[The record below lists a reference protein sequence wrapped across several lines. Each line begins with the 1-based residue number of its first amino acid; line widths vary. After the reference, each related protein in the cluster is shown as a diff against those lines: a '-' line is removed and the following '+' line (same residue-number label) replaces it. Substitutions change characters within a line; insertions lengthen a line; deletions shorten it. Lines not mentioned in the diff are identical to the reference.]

1 MTPRILFII
10 ASDPRVSAR
19 PAEAIRIA
27 AGVGT
32 WKKAHVEV
40 CLWGPAVLCLSE
52 YPDDLVDAENFEH
65 YLPILGEWGWP
76 VHVCQPGP
84 LLNEIGQTPMPF
96 EAIDADGLAALCAE
110 SNSVMRF

>member
-10 ASDPRVSAR
+10 ESDPRVSAR

-76 VHVCQPGP
+76 VYASKGEP
-84 LLNEIGQTPMPF
+84 LLKEIGQSPVPM
-96 EAIDADGLAALCAE
+96 EEMDANSLAALCAQCH
-110 SNSVMRF
+110 SVMRF